1 MNQVR
6 LAVLGAAIAWVGFY
20 SNAHADALGLNQPYQ
35 AAVPTIETVLGYP
48 TGSRI
53 SSPEAIQ
60 HYFKVLAERFP
71 EQVLLKSY
79 GKTWEGRELY
89 YAVISSAQ
97 NIAQL
102 EQINAGMQQ
111 LADPRTTTAAQANR
125 LIDTLPASIWLS
137 YGVHGNEISS
147 PEAAMLTAWHL
158 LAADD
163 EHTKTYLANTVVYVD
178 PLQNPDGRGRF
189 VSRYYMTIGSEPS
202 SDRISA
208 EHNEPWPNGRSN
220 HYLFDMNRD
229 WIALT
234 QPEIAGQVDALL
246 EHLPLVFV
254 DLHEMGGDTSYYF
267 TPEARPYNPLI
278 SKTQREQLWVIG
290 ENNAKWF
297 DELGYDYFT
306 REIFDAFYPGYGAS
320 WPLYHGTLSMTYEM
334 ASARG
339 LHFRTKDGS
348 ILTYGDGVKRHFVAS
363 IATIESTSQNR
374 RTLLNN
380 FWQYR
385 QQAIAD
391 GSKSDRRFHIFRADD
406 DRAGARRMAG
416 LLSQHGVEVS
426 QAEQAFKACGTEFPA
441 GSFIVDGA
449 QPAHYMVRTL
459 LDPEIA
465 MDKAFLVDQERRRAN
480 NLPDEIYDVTA
491 WSLPLMFNLS
501 YNTCAK
507 LPQVAQQPAGQQLI
521 EPGMVNNPAAKV
533 AFIASWGDM
542 NSGRLLTAALRQGL
556 TVKRSDLAFTH
567 ANGKRYPA
575 GSLIFTRADND
586 GNLSTQLQ
594 LLAKSTGAIIDGVDR
609 SWVTDG
615 PNFGSNNVKRLHAPN
630 IALAWDE
637 PFSSLN
643 AGHTRFVIEQQ
654 FNYPVTAIRAN
665 QLARADLSHYQ
676 VLILPSIYGDLQHSF
691 GDRGAANI
699 AQWVARGGVL
709 ITLANATDWAI
720 EQGLLA
726 SAIESSTHNK
736 ASSHGNNTRV
746 EGMLF
751 HNHQEFA
758 DYIKPDVAAPYP
770 TSGVLTRL
778 DVDLEHWLTAGMKP
792 QAISLTVGS
801 RIYRPIT
808 IDNGRNVMRY
818 AAADQLLASGYLWAE
833 NSEQLAHKPFLMWQ
847 PRGKGMVISFAQEPT
862 YRAYLDGLNIVLM
875 NAIFAGAAH
884 ATPLR

>member
-1 MNQVR
+1 MNHFRLTALSAVLAC
-6 LAVLGAAIAWVGFY
+6 LAVTQPVK
-20 SNAHADALGLNQPYQ
+20 ADTLALENSYRSD
-35 AAVPTIETVLGYP
+35 VPSIEKVLGYP

-60 HYFKVLAERFP
+60 QYFKTLAEQFP
-71 EQVLLKSY
+71 QQVVLKSY

-89 YAVISSAQ
+89 YAVISSAD
-97 NIAQL
+97 NIAKL
-102 EQINAGMQQ
+102 EQITAGMQQ
-111 LADPRTTTAAQANR
+111 LADPRKTTKEQAAT

-163 EHTKTYLANTVVYVD
+163 EQTKRYLDQTVVYLD

-189 VSRYYMTIGSEPS
+189 VSRYYMTVGSEPS
-202 SDRISA
+202 ADRISA
-208 EHNEPWPNGRSN
+208 EHNEPWPSGRSN

-339 LHFRTKDGS
+339 LHFRTKDGD
-348 ILTYGDGVKRHFVAS
+348 ILTYGDGVKRHYVAS
-363 IATIESTSQNR
+363 IATVESTADNR

-391 GSKSDRRFHIFRADD
+391 GNSSKRRFHIFRADD
-406 DRAGARRMAG
+406 DRAGARRLAG
-416 LLSQHGVEVS
+416 LLRQHGVEVS
-426 QAEQAFKACGTEFPA
+426 QAEQGFSACGTEYPA

-465 MDKAFLVDQERRRAN
+465 MDKAFLEDQERRRAN

-501 YNTCAK
+501 YDTCAK
-507 LPQVAQQPAGQQLI
+507 LPKVAQREVGEELL
-521 EPGMVNNPAAKV
+521 EPGRVTNPDAKV
-533 AFIASWGDM
+533 GFIASWGDM

-556 TVKRSDLAFTH
+556 TVKRSDMAFTH
-567 ANGKRYPA
+567 ANGTRYPA
-575 GSLIFTRADND
+575 GSLIFTRADN
-586 GNLSTQLQ
+586 NAELTEQLTV
-594 LLAKSTGAIIDGVDR
+594 LAQTTGAMIDGVDR

-615 PNFGSNNVKRLHAPN
+615 PNFGSNNVKQLHAPN

-691 GDRGAANI
+691 GDRGVANI
-699 AQWVARGGVL
+699 EQWVARGGVL

-726 SAIESSTHNK
+726 SAIESSTHYK
-736 ASSHGNNTRV
+736 ANGHGDSTRV

-751 HNHQEFA
+751 HSHEEFA
-758 DYIKPDVAAPYP
+758 DYIKPDIAAPYP

-792 QAISLTVGS
+792 QAISLTVGN
-801 RIYRPIT
+801 RIYRPLT

-833 NSEQLAHKPFLMWQ
+833 NVEQLAYKPFLMWQ
-847 PRGKGMVISFAQEPT
+847 PRGRGMVISFAQEPT
-862 YRAYLDGLNIVLM
+862 YRAYMDGLNIVLM
-875 NAIFAGAAH
+875 NAIFGGAAH

>member
-1 MNQVR
+1 MKQFR
-6 LAVLGAAIAWVGFY
+6 FAVLSAALAYIGVSHA
-20 SNAHADALGLNQPYQ
+20 AQADALGLATDYRIE
-35 AAVPTIETVLGYP
+35 VPSIEQVLGYP

-60 HYFKVLAERFP
+60 QYFKALAQQFP
-71 EQVLLKSY
+71 QQVVLKSY

-89 YAVISSAQ
+89 YAIISSAN
-97 NIAQL
+97 NIAKL
-102 EQINAGMQQ
+102 DQITAGMKQ
-111 LADPRTTTAAQANR
+111 LADPRSTSKEQAAH

-163 EHTKTYLANTVVYVD
+163 EATKNYLANTVVYLD

-208 EHNEPWPNGRSN
+208 EHNEPWPSGRSN

-278 SKTQREQLWVIG
+278 SKTQREQLWTIG

-339 LHFRTKDGS
+339 LHFRTKDGD

-363 IATIESTSQNR
+363 IATVESTANNR
-374 RTLLNN
+374 KTLLSN

-391 GSKSDRRFHIFRADD
+391 GNRSDSRFHIFRADD

-416 LLSQHGVEVS
+416 LLNRHGVEVS
-426 QAEQAFKACGTEFPA
+426 QAQQSFKACGTDYPA

-465 MDKAFLVDQERRRAN
+465 MDKEFLADQERRRAN

-501 YNTCAK
+501 YDTCAK
-507 LPQVAQQPAGQQLI
+507 LPKVAQAAVSDDLI
-521 EPGMVNNPAAKV
+521 EPGRVNHPDAKV
-533 AFIASWGDM
+533 GFIASWGDM

-556 TVKRSDLAFTH
+556 TFKRSDLAFTH
-567 ANGKRYPA
+567 ANGTRYPA
-575 GSLIFTRADND
+575 GSLIFTLAENSPEL
-586 GNLSTQLQ
+586 GQQLQ
-594 LLAKSTGAIIDGVDR
+594 ALAETTGAIIDGVDR

-615 PNFGSNNVKRLHAPN
+615 PNFGSNNVKRVHAPA

-691 GDRGAANI
+691 GDRGTANI
-699 AQWVARGGVL
+699 EQWVARGGVL

-726 SAIESSTHNK
+726 SAIESSTHYK
-736 ASSHGNNTRV
+736 VSGHGDSTHV

-751 HNHQEFA
+751 HSHEEFA

-778 DVDLEHWLTAGMKP
+778 EVDLEHWLTAGMKP
-792 QAISLTVGS
+792 QAISLTVGN
-801 RIYRPIT
+801 RIYRPLT

-818 AAADQLLASGYLWAE
+818 ASADRLLASGYLWAE
-833 NSEQLAHKPFLMWQ
+833 NIEQLAHKPFLMWQ
-847 PRGKGMVISFAQEPT
+847 PRGRGMVISFAQEPT
-862 YRAYLDGLNIVLM
+862 YRAYMDGLNIVLM
-875 NAIFAGAAH
+875 NAIFGGAAQ